1 MSKPNIYVTRRL
13 PDEIISSLETRYHVE
28 VNPEDRPL
36 NRQELLEAVK
46 GRDGVICL
54 LTDTI
59 NDEVYAA
66 AGSQCK
72 IFANYGVGFNH
83 IDIPAATRR
92 GILISNTPDVLTD
105 ATADMAWALLLAVA
119 RRIVEGDKFNRQQK
133 FQGWG
138 PMFMLGMEVSG
149 KTVGIIG
156 PGRIGTAFAKRASGF
171 NMKILYTGNK
181 RREDFEQETG
191 GQFVD
196 METLL
201 KQSDFV
207 SLHVPLTEYTHHL
220 IGEKE
225 LHLMKKTA
233 ILVNTARG
241 PVIDEKALVEALRNG
256 DIWGAGLDV
265 FEREPLLEPGLID
278 LDNVVIP
285 PHFGTSTMDTR
296 IKMGQMVIDNL
307 FAVLDGKIP
316 PNCLNPEV
324 GMVPQ

>member
-1 MSKPNIYVTRRL
+1 MLKPNIYVTRRL
-13 PDEIISSLETRYHVE
+13 PDEIIRSLETRYHVE

-59 NDEVYAA
+59 NDEVYAS
-66 AGSQCK
+66 AGPQCK

-83 IDIPAATRR
+83 IDISAATRR
-92 GILISNTPDVLTD
+92 GIFISNTPDVLTD

-181 RREDFEQETG
+181 RREDFEQKTG

-207 SLHVPLTEYTHHL
+207 SLHVPLTEYTYHL

-225 LHLMKKTA
+225 LQLMKKTA

-241 PVIDEKALVEALRNG
+241 PVIDEKALVQALKNG

-265 FEREPLLEPGLID
+265 LEREPLLEPGLID

-307 FAVLDGKIP
+307 FAVLDGQMP
-316 PNCLNPEV
+316 PNCLNPESV
-324 GMVPQ
+324 RFT